1 MTHYDLAVIGGGI
14 VGLAHALA
22 AAKRRLKVC
31 VIDRDRRSNG
41 ASIRNFGFVTVTGQR
56 AGVTWN
62 RARRSR
68 DIWAEVAPLAGIPV
82 LHRGTAVVAHRPE
95 AMAVLEQF
103 AGGTMGEG
111 CRLLDP
117 AEAARTLP
125 MVRPG
130 IRGALWSP
138 HELRVEPRE
147 ALPKL
152 GAFLASAHGVD
163 FLWGVQARG
172 VETGAAGVAVVDTTA
187 GRITASRVAV
197 CPGGDLLSLFP
208 ETLARRGLTQSKL
221 HMLRLAPQPAG
232 WRLPGSVMQDLS
244 LVRYEGFTDLP
255 GVPALKARLEAEA
268 GDALENGIHLIVVQG
283 ADGSLVVGDSHHY
296 DPTPDPFA
304 PAGIDGIILRHAA
317 ETLDIPDMTVTER
330 WLGCYPSSPTETAFI
345 DAPDPAVRLS
355 VVSSGTGMST
365 AFAIGEEAVAELFGD
380 AQAS

>member
-22 AAKRRLKVC
+22 AARRRLKVC

-68 DIWAEVAPLAGIPV
+68 DVWAEVAPLAGIPV
-82 LHRGTAVVAHRPE
+82 LYRGTAVVAHRPE

-117 AEAARTLP
+117 GEVARTLP
-125 MVRPG
+125 MVRPD

-152 GAFLASAHGVD
+152 AAFLAAAHGVD

-172 VETGAAGVAVVDTTA
+172 VETGAADAAIVDTTA

-244 LVRYEGFTDLP
+244 LVRYEGYTDLP
-255 GVPALKARLEAEA
+255 GVPALKARLDAEA
-268 GDALENGIHLIVVQG
+268 GDALANGIHLIVVQG

-304 PAGIDGIILRHAA
+304 PAGVDAIILRHAA

-365 AFAIGEEAVAELFGD
+365 AFAIGEEAVADLFGEGPV
-380 AQAS
+380 A